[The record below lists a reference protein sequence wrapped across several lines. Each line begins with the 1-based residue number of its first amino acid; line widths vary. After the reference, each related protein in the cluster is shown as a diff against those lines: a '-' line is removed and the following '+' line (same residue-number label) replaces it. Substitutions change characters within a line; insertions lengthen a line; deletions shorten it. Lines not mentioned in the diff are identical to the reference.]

1 MSIQQKVID
10 VLSDKLS
17 IGTPVDKDTITLDS
31 LLREDLGLDS
41 LGAVE
46 MLFDLESEY
55 DIAIS
60 DEDALTFKRV
70 RDIVEYFERRGIK

>member
-1 MSIQQKVID
+1 MNIEQKVIS
-10 VLSDKLS
+10 VLSEKLS
-17 IGTPVDKDTITLDS
+17 IDEEWIQPDV

-55 DIAIS
+55 DIEIP
-60 DEDALTFKRV
+60 DEEVQAFKCPRN
-70 RDIVEYFERRGIK
+70 IIEYLKNRIQN